1 VKPIAIFNTD
11 TIPAELA
18 REHGQYPDM
27 FIKSLSAVNPALSFA
42 RFDVNRQQ
50 YPSSL
55 NQYAGVLIT
64 GSQSAAYD
72 SDEWIE
78 VLKQRIKTMANDRVP
93 LVGICFGHQ
102 IIHQALGGSVVN
114 APGGWC
120 VGVHRN
126 QLTESAQMYGSPG
139 DSFTLLSSH
148 QDQVVAA
155 APGTKVLA
163 ATDYCPIAM
172 TSIGQH
178 ILTLQGHPEFTRDYA
193 KALMDKRR
201 TAIGEPVYQRGVSS
215 LAEPLDDV
223 QALQWMLDMFSRAC
237 A

>member
-1 VKPIAIFNTD
+1 MKPIAIFNTD
-11 TIPAELA
+11 TIPTELA

-27 FIKSLSAVNPALSFA
+27 FIKSLSAVNSALRFE
-42 RFDVNRQQ
+42 RFDVNKQQ
-50 YPSSL
+50 YPQSL
-55 NQYAGVLIT
+55 NEYAGVLIT

-78 VLKQRIKTMANDRVP
+78 LLKQRIKAMENDRVP

-126 QLTESAQMYGSPG
+126 QLTESAVRYGTPG

-148 QDQVVAA
+148 QDQVVSV
-155 APGTKVLA
+155 APGTNVLA

-172 TSIGQH
+172 TSIGDH
-178 ILTLQGHPEFTRDYA
+178 LLTLQGHPEFTRDYA

-201 TAIGEPVYQRGVSS
+201 AAIGEPVYQRGVNS
-215 LAEPLDDV
+215 LVEPLDDG
-223 QALQWMLDMFSRAC
+223 QALQWMLNVFSHAC

>member
-1 VKPIAIFNTD
+1 MKPIAIFNTD

-27 FIKSLSAVNPALSFA
+27 FIKSLSAVNPALGFA

-50 YPSSL
+50 YPGSL
-55 NQYAGVLIT
+55 NEYSGVLIT

-72 SDEWIE
+72 SDEWVQ
-78 VLKQRIKTMANDRVP
+78 VLKQRIKAMANDRVP

-102 IIHQALGGSVVN
+102 IIHQALGGCVLK

-126 QLTESAQMYGSPG
+126 QLTESAQKYGSPG

-148 QDQVVAA
+148 QDQVVAV
-155 APGTKVLA
+155 APDTNVLA
-163 ATDYCPIAM
+163 ATTYCPIAM
-172 TSIGQH
+172 TSIGNH
-178 ILTLQGHPEFTRDYA
+178 IFTLQGHPEFTRDYA

-201 TAIGEPVYQRGVSS
+201 AAIGEPVYQRGVHS
-215 LAEPLDDV
+215 LAEPLDDGR
-223 QALQWMLDMFSRAC
+223 ALRWMLDVYG
-237 A
+237 